1 MNAESMTFRAGSKS
15 NAMGRNGLIK
25 MSGVAATYQPL
36 LQRVM
41 IAPLTSRGDVGNCRI
56 EIPTTEISTVIEM
69 LRQVTA
75 DAPATSPQELY
86 LKNHGARCPAC
97 GNLDLDCDMLADNG
111 EDARR
116 GVKCLD
122 CGAHWEDVYQLK
134 KYVNLTPGKEG

>member
-1 MNAESMTFRAGSKS
+1 MNAESMIFRAGSKS

-25 MSGVAATYQPL
+25 MSGVAATHQPL

-41 IAPLTSRGDVGNCRI
+41 IAPLTSRGGVGNCRV
-56 EIPTTEISTVIEM
+56 EIPTAEIPAFIEM

-86 LKNHGARCPAC
+86 LKNYGARCPAC

-122 CGAHWEDVYQLK
+122 CGARWEDVYQLK

>member
-1 MNAESMTFRAGSKS
+1 MNADSMTFRDAGACT
-15 NAMGRNGLIK
+15 AMGRNGTMK
-25 MSGVAATYQPL
+25 MSGIVATCLPETR
-36 LQRVM
+36 RVM
-41 IAPLTSRGDVGNCRI
+41 IVPLTSRGVVGNCRI
-56 EIPTTEISTVIEM
+56 EIPTTEIPIFIEM

>member
-1 MNAESMTFRAGSKS
+1 MNADSMTFRDAGACT
-15 NAMGRNGLIK
+15 AMGRNGTMK
-25 MSGVAATYQPL
+25 MSGIVATCLPETR
-36 LQRVM
+36 RVM
-41 IAPLTSRGDVGNCRI
+41 IVPLTSRGVVGNCRI
-56 EIPTTEISTVIEM
+56 EIPTAEIPIFIEM

-75 DAPATSPQELY
+75 DAPATSLQELY

-122 CGAHWEDVYQLK
+122 CGARWEDVYQLK
-134 KYVNLTPGKEG
+134 KYVNLTPRKEG